1 MDHFCVL
8 STFALITYVSVLVL
22 YSMVTNRKI
31 VVLSLADKMKM
42 IEQLDKGKTGKKLA
56 EDFDIRTANLDIL

>member
-8 STFALITYVSVLVL
+8 SSFALITYVSILVL

-31 VVLSLADKMKM
+31 VVLSLADKMKI
-42 IEQLDKGKTGKKLA
+42 IEQLD
-56 EDFDIRTANLDIL
+56 

>member
-8 STFALITYVSVLVL
+8 SSFALIAYVSVLVL

-31 VVLSLADKMKM
+31 VVLLLADKMKM
-42 IEQLDKGKTGKKLA
+42 IEQLAKGKTGKKLA
-56 EDFDIRTANLDIL
+56 EDFDIRTSNLDIL